1 MSDNDTVLFRGE
13 EYDKEEFM
21 AAVEES
27 CANGVFEADKVEGRL
42 QFDPIAYLK
51 DGIFYP
57 YVNDFEETEY
67 GVEVAHHNFSK
78 QEIEALVEDDIAKL
92 HQITSGGEAQTVV
105 DVTFDR

>member
-13 EYDKEEFM
+13 EYDREEFIT
-21 AAVEES
+21 AVEES
-27 CANGVFEADKVEGRL
+27 CGDGVFEADEVEERL

-57 YVNDFEETEY
+57 NVNDFEETEH
-67 GVEVAHHNFSK
+67 GVEVAHYSFEA

-92 HQITSGGEAQTVV
+92 HNYVW
-105 DVTFDR
+105 